1 MHLLK
6 PEPSA
11 AAAVPLPPRLRGL
24 LDAIRDRALA
34 ERLARVWSAARE
46 ALDEVERLALAP
58 EGLDEPGV
66 DPVLLSLW
74 ERAVPMLRDTLVA
87 LHRLFAR
94 VHTDFPP
101 PAHEDFLASDG
112 APIVRALPE
121 QQAARVLRLC
131 TGRLEAQALAVYEQ
145 LQRGEPEADD
155 TSALEWELRGLHR
168 TVRAELRELVLQSAA
183 AFSAPGA
190 YSALGAFS
198 ASDEQREALLGT
210 GTRGVRLLRALPGS
224 DAD

>member
-11 AAAVPLPPRLRGL
+11 AAALPLPPRLRGL
-24 LDAIRDRALA
+24 LDAIRDRELA

-66 DPVLLSLW
+66 DPVRLSLW

-94 VHTDFPP
+94 VHTDFAP
-101 PAHEDFLASDG
+101 PAHEDAFASDG

-145 LQRGEPEADD
+145 LQRGEPEADA
-155 TSALEWELRGLHR
+155 TSALAWELRGLHR

-183 AFSAPGA
+183 AFGA
-190 YSALGAFS
+190 SGAFS
-198 ASDEQREALLGT
+198 ASEDQQREALLGT
-210 GTRGVRLLRALPGS
+210 GARGVRLLRALPGS